1 MVIYTITDKDRCGR
15 LGVECFV
22 DGTNIN
28 KHLVR
33 DGYALARAESPN
45 DYTED
50 EEYSSKAKAGVWQGQ
65 FIEPWVWRT
74 GKRLSRDTHNKSAQC
89 QIKGKISK
97 SGKI

>member
-15 LGVECFV
+15 LVVECFV

-28 KHLVR
+28 KQLVR

-74 GKRLSRDTHNKSAQC
+74 GKRLSRDTHNQSDQS
-89 QIKGKISK
+89 QN
-97 SGKI
+97 